1 MDLMSNPMLF
11 DLTTDVGFALALN
24 EIRRLK
30 RGSCAVVAICCNSF
44 TAMCLSCICV
54 CVCVWWVSCDCLQVA
69 KLPAVMGT

>member
-54 CVCVWWVSCDCLQVA
+54 CVCGGYPVIVCRLPSCLQ
-69 KLPAVMGT
+69 